1 MDHRVWLEQAQ
12 EDLNTARILI
22 ENGKYSASAF
32 YSQQAA
38 ENVLRA
44 LLYLIGRDPGKTHSL
59 TELAEAL
66 EQEGIVVPQNVK
78 EYLMVVS
85 PHFIISRYPDAANG
99 VPYKQYNRNIAED
112 VYRRAKEVVEW
123 ALRESQR
130 LRAR

>member
-1 MDHRVWLEQAQ
+1 MDYRAWLEWARD
-12 EDLNTARILI
+12 DLDTARILI

-38 ENVLRA
+38 EKALKA
-44 LLYLIGRDPGKTHSL
+44 LLYLTGSDPGKTYSL
-59 TELAEAL
+59 TELAELL
-66 EQEGIVVPQNVK
+66 EAEGITVPQDVK
-78 EYLMVVS
+78 EDLMVVS

-123 ALRESQR
+123 ALREGQR
-130 LRAR
+130 LRAK

>member
-1 MDHRVWLEQAQ
+1 MDYRAWLEQAQ
-12 EDLNTARILI
+12 EDLETARILI

-44 LLYLIGRDPGKTHSL
+44 LLYLTGRDPGKTHSL
-59 TELAEAL
+59 IELAEAP
-66 EQEGIVVPQNVK
+66 EQEGIAVSQNVK
-78 EYLMVVS
+78 EDLMVVS

-123 ALRESQR
+123 ALREGQR
-130 LRAR
+130 LRAK